1 MMIGP
6 FPGSPDK
13 IDGGA
18 ASALT
23 YLSQE
28 LARRREIEL
37 IGVRIADTSTAAKGV
52 SNFEWPIVDLP
63 LGRLGLT
70 TLYRQQRNYFHG
82 LLQRYRPDIVH
93 AQGTDL
99 PGYIAVNSGVPSVVT
114 VHGILSEETKYGGGA
129 LERARSFLTGVLL
142 EHPTVQ
148 CATDLIS
155 ISPYVTEHYGNR
167 IRGRVHE
174 IPNAI
179 APRYFDI
186 RRDPEKGRLLFAG
199 RLVKRK
205 GVIDL
210 VRAFAKVHEGGGRL
224 IFAGAPTDPGYERL
238 VRQDVARLGLV
249 KKVEFPGL
257 LDEPRMLEEFSRAE
271 ALVLP
276 SYQETAPMVIQQA
289 MAAGLAV
296 IATRI
301 CGIPYQIQHDVTGLL
316 YTPGVVDE
324 LATLIVRIGTDGSLA
339 KRLGEAARAAA
350 IERYHAAKVAEATLA
365 TYESI
370 LRGHVAA

>member
-6 FPGSPDK
+6 YPGSPDK

-28 LARRREIEL
+28 LARRPGIDF
-37 IGVRIADTSTAAKGV
+37 IGVRVADTSTAASGR

-70 TLYRQQRNYFHG
+70 TLYRQQRNHFAG
-82 LLQRYRPDIVH
+82 LLRRYRPDIVH

-99 PGYIAVNSGVPSVVT
+99 PGYIAVKSGVPSVVT
-114 VHGILSEETKYGGGA
+114 VHGILGEETKFGA
-129 LERARSFLTGVLL
+129 DVLARARSFLNAVLL
-142 EHPTVQ
+142 EQPTVRH
-148 CATDLIS
+148 ATDLIS

-167 IRGRVHE
+167 IGGRVHE

-179 APRYFDI
+179 AAQYFEV
-186 RRDPEKGRLLFAG
+186 RRKPEKGRLLFAG
-199 RLVKRK
+199 RLIKRK
-205 GVIDL
+205 GVVDL
-210 VRAFAKVHEGGGRL
+210 VRALAQSRL
-224 IFAGAPTDPGYERL
+224 DGAQIVFAGAATDPEYERL
-238 VRQDVARLGLV
+238 VRQESSRLNLV
-249 KKVEFPGL
+249 DRIKYRGL
-257 LDEPRMLEEFSRAE
+257 LDESSMLEEFSRAE

-289 MAAGLAV
+289 MAAGVAV

-301 CGIPYQIQHDVTGLL
+301 CGVPYQIQHNVTGLL
-316 YTPGVVDE
+316 YPAGAVDHLAALLHRLGTE
-324 LATLIVRIGTDGSLA
+324 LSLSE
-339 KRLGEAARAAA
+339 RLGEAARVVA
-350 IERYHAAKVAEATLA
+350 IERYHAAKVADATLN
-365 TYESI
+365 TYKSI
-370 LRGHVAA
+370 LQ